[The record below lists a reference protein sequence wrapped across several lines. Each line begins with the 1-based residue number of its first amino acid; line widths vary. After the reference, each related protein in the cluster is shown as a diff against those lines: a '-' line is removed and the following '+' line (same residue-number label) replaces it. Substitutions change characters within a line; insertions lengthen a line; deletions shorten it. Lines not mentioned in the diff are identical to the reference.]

1 MWNICASCGR
11 VFEAL
16 AEAAAE
22 VAEYVRTYCRTCRER
37 VRAGQQLIRSTFEER
52 IRLKTA
58 RFKVAMGQTTDF
70 PGETS
75 FPERRVP
82 GAAWYEARAILAEA
96 YAELALPDLDEGE
109 FA

>member
-1 MWNICASCGR
+1 MWAICGSCGR
-11 VFEAL
+11 AFERAVVV
-16 AEAAAE
+16 ASEAAQMF
-22 VAEYVRTYCRTCRER
+22 CRTCQER
-37 VRAGQQLIRSTFEER
+37 LRAGQQLLRTTFEER
-52 IRLKTA
+52 VRFRTA
-58 RFKVAMGQTTDF
+58 RFKVAMGQTTDW

-96 YAELALPDLDEGE
+96 FAELALPDEGE